1 MEYCGWISY
10 IRNIPHQG
18 HIFIQ
23 KKSIKY
29 ANADGLMLSPAVGVK
44 KGDFKNEMLIESY
57 SEVLRSKTH
66 YNKAILC
73 CLDIYSRYAGAREAV
88 FTAICRK
95 TLVAHILL

>member
-1 MEYCGWISY
+1 
-10 IRNIPHQG
+10 
-18 HIFIQ
+18 
-23 KKSIKY
+23 
-29 ANADGLMLSPAVGVK
+29 
-44 KGDFKNEMLIESY
+44 MLIESY

-95 TLVAHILL
+95 NLVVHILLLVEIILVLTIILQIKILGLFLVK